1 MQVTIIGT
9 GNVATVLGKLMIRS
23 KHTVKEVWG
32 RNPEHTALLAGQ
44 LQATAI
50 SDLQQ
55 INGESDIYLV
65 AVADDAIGVIAAQ
78 LPVTSKL
85 VLHTAGSVPG
95 NVLQETGNTYGVLWP
110 IQSLRKEMEYLPVIP
125 FGIDGNSEATI
136 ETIRA
141 FAETLSPLVTV
152 TNDVKRR
159 QLHLAAVITSNF
171 TNYLY
176 ALAEDYCRQE
186 QVDFTMLL
194 PLMQETV
201 TRAGLISP
209 SKTQTGPAA
218 RGDEKT
224 IEAHLK
230 LLQHQPGL
238 QHIYQLLSES
248 ILSSRR

>member
-9 GNVATVLGKLMIRS
+9 GNVGTVLGKLMLRS
-23 KHTVKEVWG
+23 KHTIVEVWG
-32 RNPEHTALLAGQ
+32 RNPEHTVLLANQ
-44 LQATAI
+44 LEAVAVN
-50 SDLQQ
+50 DLQQ
-55 INGESDIYLV
+55 INRQSDIYLV
-65 AVADDAIGVIAAQ
+65 VVADDAIGVVARQ
-78 LPVTSKL
+78 LPITGKL

-95 NVLQETGNTYGVLWP
+95 NVLEGGGNAYGVLWP

-125 FGIDGNSEATI
+125 FGIDGNDASTI
-136 ETIRA
+136 QTIRA

-152 TNDVKRR
+152 ADDVKRR

-186 QVDFTMLL
+186 QVDFKLLL
-194 PLMQETV
+194 PLMEETV

-209 SKTQTGPAA
+209 SQTQTGPAA

-224 IEAHLK
+224 IQAHLT

-238 QHIYQLLSES
+238 QQIYQLLSEH
-248 ILSSRR
+248 ILASRN